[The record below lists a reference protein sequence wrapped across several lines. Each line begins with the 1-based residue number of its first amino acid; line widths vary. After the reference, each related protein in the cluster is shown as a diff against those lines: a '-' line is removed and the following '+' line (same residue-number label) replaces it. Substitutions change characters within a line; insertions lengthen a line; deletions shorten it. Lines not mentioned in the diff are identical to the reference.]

1 MVTLFKEAG
10 QPGLSDDLHFQ
21 HDSASQLLT
30 TAADEPYPTASMFAI
45 NRRQL
50 YQIARRRGDLGWI
63 RGNASQAGEMAVKSP
78 REVCRPI
85 PDDRRS

>member
-1 MVTLFKEAG
+1 MVNLFNERR
-10 QPGLSDDLHFQ
+10 QPGLSDNLHFQ
-21 HDSASQLLT
+21 HDSASQLAT
-30 TAADEPYPTASMFAI
+30 PGDEPYPTASMFAI

-50 YQIARRRGDLGWI
+50 YQIARRRGNLGLV